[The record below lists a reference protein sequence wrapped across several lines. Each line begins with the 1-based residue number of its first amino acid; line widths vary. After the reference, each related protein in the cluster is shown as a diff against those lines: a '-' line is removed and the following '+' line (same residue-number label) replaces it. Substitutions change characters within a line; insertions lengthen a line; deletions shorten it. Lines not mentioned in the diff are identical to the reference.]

1 VQHDHYRIL
10 GVTRSASAEE
20 IKAAYR
26 KLARRF
32 HPDVSREP
40 RSEEQFKEVTLAYH
54 VLRDTERR
62 GRYDIESMER
72 DLDASE
78 RNLAAAAETL
88 ANGYAAAAAS
98 IPRAA
103 PGPEARWEGAFGE
116 FEEAPPEKQAGL
128 MRRFSRRRP
137 ERAET
142 DGYPVPGDDY
152 EVVAEVTFE
161 EAVRGGVITLTYAV
175 PERTGNGGKRE
186 IEQTIEVR
194 VPKNVPEG
202 QRVRLKGKGGLGT
215 NGAPNGDLHVE
226 IAYKRHRLFRIRD
239 NDVWF
244 YLPIAPW
251 EAVLGAVLEIPTLDG
266 KPFRV
271 HVPAGATSGQTFR
284 LPGRGLP
291 KLGGRRGDLL
301 ACLRIITPEH
311 PTETEKQLYLQL
323 ARQSRFNARRG
334 FG

>member
-1 VQHDHYRIL
+1 VSRDHYRIL
-10 GVTRSASAEE
+10 GITRSASAEE

-26 KLARRF
+26 KLAQRL

-40 RSEEQFKEVTLAYH
+40 RSEEQFKEITLAYH
-54 VLRDTERR
+54 VLRDAERR
-62 GRYDIESMER
+62 VRYDIEAMER
-72 DLDASE
+72 DLDETE
-78 RNLAAAAETL
+78 RNLAAAAETV

-98 IPRAA
+98 IPPAGAGATWERDFAEVDDAA
-103 PGPEARWEGAFGE
+103 P
-116 FEEAPPEKQAGL
+116 EKPSGL
-128 MRRFSRRRP
+128 LRRFSRRRP
-137 ERAET
+137 ERGET
-142 DGYPVPGDDY
+142 DRYPVPGDDY

-161 EAVRGGVITLTYAV
+161 EAVHGGVITLTYAM
-175 PERTGNGGKRE
+175 PERTDSGGTRE
-186 IEQTIEVR
+186 FEQTIQVR
-194 VPKNVPEG
+194 VPKHALEG

-291 KLGGRRGDLL
+291 KQGGRRGDLL

-311 PTETEKQLYLQL
+311 PTESEKQLYLQL
-323 ARQSRFNARRG
+323 SRQSRFNARRG